1 MRACEGKIGRVF
13 VLRLDDRD
21 MVPTC
26 IEEFADKE
34 GIQAGQVVLI
44 GGIGGGQVVV
54 GPRDA
59 DTMPPEP
66 MLIPV
71 DGPHEVVGVGVIA
84 PGDDGK
90 PVLHIH
96 AALGRAGHAVAGCL
110 RPGVTTWLVGEAVI
124 YELTGVNAARKPD
137 AKSGFSLLETF

>member
-13 VLRLDDRD
+13 VLRLEDGDV
-21 MVPTC
+21 VPTC
-26 IEEFADKE
+26 IEEFADRKR
-34 GIQAGQVVLI
+34 IQAGLVVLI
-44 GGIGGGQVVV
+44 GGIGGGLMVV

-59 DTMPPEP
+59 DTMPPDP

-71 DGPHEVVGVGVIA
+71 DGPHAVVGVGVIA

-90 PVLHIH
+90 PALHIH

-124 YELTGVNAARKPD
+124 YELTEINAARKPD
-137 AKSGFSLLETF
+137 AKSGFTLLETF

>member
-1 MRACEGKIGRVF
+1 MRACEGQIGRVF
-13 VLRLDDRD
+13 VVRLEDGDE
-21 MVPTC
+21 VPGC
-26 IEEFADKE
+26 IERFAEEK

-44 GGIGGGQVVV
+44 GGIGAGEVVV
-54 GPRDA
+54 GPRNA

-71 DGPHEVVGVGVIA
+71 DGPHEVAGVGVIA

-110 RPGVTTWLVGEAVI
+110 RPGVVTWLVGEAII